1 MKIDFLT
8 PSIDRLQSDGSIE
21 NVHPGGALGRLR
33 RPVVLIGRD
42 LCAFARFETAALPRA
57 RRRQAA
63 RLHARVASPYVV
75 SGAALVKAGA
85 DFGVW
90 WWDLE
95 QVGPMLAARY
105 TRGAPSIRPETLAQP
120 SGSDWRIVRLGNGY
134 EAQLWSNGALIASAW
149 RKQRFDGPSW
159 TAFTRLQRGAE
170 DAPAAPPPA
179 QTLPIAYD
187 SEAFRPALADISQTQ
202 AIGMAAAAFAL
213 ITCCASLF
221 FLGQGVGLQQRA
233 ADLEIEAE
241 EMRAATPR
249 ASAVTASELDRQ
261 RLTAYQQVEGRTNP
275 LSAAGAAIGLL
286 ALHDITPSVLNVGED
301 GLRVTLPYVTILDV
315 DGLVQE
321 FEDSGYFRDIEP
333 RTDAASQTLIIE
345 MKVIDQAA
353 GSPAG
358 G

>member
-8 PSIDRLQSDGSIE
+8 PSIERLQSDGSLE
-21 NVHPGGALGRLR
+21 SVHPGGALGRLR
-33 RPVVLIGRD
+33 RPVVLIARD
-42 LCAFARFETAALPRA
+42 LCAFARFDTAALPRA

-95 QVGPMLAARY
+95 QIGPMLAARY
-105 TRGAPSIRPETLAQP
+105 PRGIPSIRPETLAQP
-120 SGSDWRIVRLGNGY
+120 IGSDWRIVRLQNGY
-134 EAQLWSNGALIASAW
+134 EAQLWSAGALLASAW
-149 RKQRFDGPSW
+149 RKVRFDGPAW
-159 TAFTRLQRGAE
+159 TAFTRLQRGAD
-170 DAPAAPPPA
+170 DAPAAPPQA
-179 QTLPIAYD
+179 QSLPVAYD
-187 SEAFRPALADISQTQ
+187 SEAFRPALTDISRAQ
-202 AIGMAAAAFAL
+202 AIGMAAAGFAV
-213 ITCCASLF
+213 ITCCTSLF

-233 ADLEIEAE
+233 TDLELEAE
-241 EMRAATPR
+241 TLRAATPR

-261 RLTAYQQVEGRTNP
+261 RLAAYQQVESQTNP
-275 LSAAGAAIGLL
+275 LSAAGAAIGIL

-333 RTDAASQTLIIE
+333 RTDAANQTLVIQMQVIE
-345 MKVIDQAA
+345 RAS